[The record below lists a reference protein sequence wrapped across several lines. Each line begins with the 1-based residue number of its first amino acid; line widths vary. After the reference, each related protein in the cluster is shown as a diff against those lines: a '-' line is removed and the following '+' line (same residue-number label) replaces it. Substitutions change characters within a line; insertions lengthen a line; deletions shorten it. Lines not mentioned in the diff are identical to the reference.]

1 MGYFASMFTSV
12 LDYVRAIEF
21 TIPGSNHI
29 VRGGEILDDLFVA
42 LRRIQDQVIVTV
54 RKLGDIQLED
64 IINKFSEIMQFA
76 TEQSEKLLET
86 IKSQNVEGLT
96 NLVSDVYNDAINSR
110 VFADAARQVEEIR
123 RIVMEH
129 VRVVRA
135 KLENIMADM
144 STEQLQADMQSW
156 IDLMAKRVNAFQN
169 NVIQTLKEKSRNV
182 EPFVREGWT
191 VFKPKKKERKK
202 SKTHL

>member
-1 MGYFASMFTSV
+1 MG
-12 LDYVRAIEF
+12 
-21 TIPGSNHI
+21 
-29 VRGGEILDDLFVA
+29 
-42 LRRIQDQVIVTV
+42 

-96 NLVSDVYNDAINSR
+96 NFVSDVYNDAINSR

-123 RIVMEH
+123 RIVMEY

-182 EPFVREGWT
+182 EPFVRVGDREME
-191 VFKPKKKERKK
+191 VDIPLPFVAKFLIFLLCHHKPPVVLILLCSLYALYYLK
-202 SKTHL
+202 